1 MKVDFGGKVNLFAGA
16 VYAIGIHA
24 SGASLHLQLRV
35 VDAWLVV
42 EKTARENGRQ
52 RPPVEPQIV
61 AGERDEHGAH
71 AEVEPARVKK

>member
-1 MKVDFGGKVNLFAGA
+1 MVFRLILMSDLFCGA
-16 VYAIGIHA
+16 VYAQGVHA
-24 SGASLHLQLRV
+24 GGTSLHLQLRV

-61 AGERDEHGAH
+61 AGEGDEHGAH
-71 AEVEPARVKK
+71 TEVEPA